1 VRLIFPADPATPQV
15 GPDDVAALA
24 KLYAYPAAAPG
35 GAPWLRANMVESV
48 DGAGSLD
55 GRSGGLSGDADR
67 QVFRVLRGLADVI
80 VAGAQTART
89 EKYRP
94 VREQEI
100 WPALRQGRPPT
111 PPIAVV
117 TRTLDLDLNGPLLT
131 GAADGART
139 ILLTTEA
146 APADRRAAA
155 SVGADVV
162 VLGTDVVPPAAMVD
176 ALAARG
182 YRNVL
187 VEGGPTLLRQI
198 VDDGLLDELCL
209 TISPLLEGH
218 DAGRI
223 LAFPAPFMT
232 PGPAHG
238 AVARLSLAH
247 VLEDQGALL
256 CRYLLDPPGGR
267 TGPPVDRSGK

>member
-1 VRLIFPADPATPQV
+1 VRLIFPADPATPQI

-35 GAPWLRANMVESV
+35 GGPWVRANMVESV

-67 QVFRVLRGLADVI
+67 QVFRVLRSLADVI
-80 VAGAQTART
+80 VAGAGTVRA

-94 VREQEI
+94 VRAQEI
-100 WPALRQGRPPT
+100 WPALRSGRLPN

-131 GAADGART
+131 GTAGTART
-139 ILLTTEA
+139 IVFTTEA

-155 SVGADVV
+155 ARGADVV
-162 VLGTDVVPPAAMVD
+162 VLGTDAVPPARMVD
-176 ALAARG
+176 ALGARG

-223 LAFPAPFMT
+223 LAFPAPCMT
-232 PGPAHG
+232 PGPPHG

-256 CRYLLDPPGGR
+256 CRYLLDPPGDR
-267 TGPPVDRSGK
+267 TGQPVDRSGK